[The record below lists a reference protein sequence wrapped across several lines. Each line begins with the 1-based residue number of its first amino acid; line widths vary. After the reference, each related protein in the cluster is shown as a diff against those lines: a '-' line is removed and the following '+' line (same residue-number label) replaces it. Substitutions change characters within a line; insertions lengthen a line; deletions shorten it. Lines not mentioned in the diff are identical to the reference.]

1 VIEEDDSVAEPASV
15 EAQDAVVV
23 DIVGRFAKG
32 KDDEDGPI
40 FQEVHDWLVVIGEK
54 DVLPALEMAI
64 RFMKV
69 GQHAAVWSHSKFAY
83 GPSSRKHGE
92 YELPPESS
100 VRYEVT
106 VKSVASSDPIVN
118 EPSFQI
124 KIALS
129 KKRIGNDVY
138 LYEWSNGYGKARAK
152 MLYQRAADLMEY
164 LFQTLPDDDPIRNE
178 AIDIMLQCLNNITAC
193 HLRAKE
199 FHQAKEAAVKVL
211 SHDPDNLK
219 GMIRAA
225 KAALGDPASSYEEVE
240 AAIAAAETDHP
251 DDSEVRKLR
260 TELKQRK
267 QAYKKMTK
275 LMYSKPVKKEAPS
288 KKDPVT
294 VVETERELSSANGE
308 TEHVETENVAETEP
322 TTPWWRNNWRQWEW
336 KTVILPYAFQILL
349 PFLTYY
355 ATTVTKKKE
364 AGILEATMETEPSP
378 PSPLD
383 EFSNDPRGSE
393 L

>member
-32 KDDEDGPI
+32 KDDDDGPI
-40 FQEVHDWLVVIGEK
+40 FQQAKDWLVVIGEK

-69 GQHAAVWSHSKFAY
+69 GQRAVVWSHSKFAY
-83 GPSSRKHGE
+83 GLSSRKHGD

-118 EPSFQI
+118 EPLFQI

-129 KKRIGNDVY
+129 KKLIGNDVY
-138 LYEWSNGYGKARAK
+138 VHEWSDGYGKARAK
-152 MLYQRAADLMEY
+152 MLYKRAADLMEY
-164 LFQTLPDDDPIRNE
+164 LFQTLPDDDPIRKE
-178 AIDIMLQCLNNITAC
+178 AIEIMLQCLNNITAC

-260 TELKQRK
+260 IELKQRK
-267 QAYKKMTK
+267 QAYKKKTK
-275 LMYSKPVKKEAPS
+275 EMYSKPVKKEQPA
-288 KKDPVT
+288 KKDPVA
-294 VVETERELSSANGE
+294 VVEEREPSSADGE
-308 TEHVETENVAETEP
+308 TGNVETENVETEP
-322 TTPWWRNNWRQWEW
+322 LIPWWRKNWRQWEW
-336 KTVILPYAFQILL
+336 KNIIFPYAFQILT

-355 ATTVTKKKE
+355 AATVMKKKE
-364 AGILEATMETEPSP
+364 AGILEATESS
-378 PSPLD
+378 SPLD